1 MFEILDKDL
10 AGRIGKLYTKTGI
23 IETPA
28 LFPVINPQKQT
39 VTLEE
44 IKSIGFRQII
54 TNSYLIKKNFGDLCT
69 EVGVHNLLQ
78 WDLPIMT
85 DSGAYQLMEYG
96 EVEVDPDEILKYQID
111 IGTDIGVI
119 LDVPTRANTDRE
131 IVFLEVEETLRRAR
145 RALLLREEYD
155 PEHRTLLVGPVQGG
169 EHVDIVAYSAK
180 KLSEMDFEIYA
191 IGSVTLHL
199 EQYNF
204 EKIVDMIMAAKL
216 NLPLGKPVH
225 LFGAGHPLIMPIA
238 VALGIDMFDSASYI
252 LYARDDRI
260 MLPDRTLRIEDVKIE
275 YIPCCCPVCSKYSVK
290 ELKEMSKD
298 ERERLIAIHNLHILK
313 REIEEIKQ
321 RIKEGTLWE
330 YLQEKSAA
338 DARLRRA
345 FIRIVK
351 LRKILEKLTPT
362 TRGDIHGIDITCIL
376 DIARP
381 HIVQHTRKLV
391 NRYVPPHKEI
401 LLILPDPEEKPY
413 NRSIMFIKVVNVL
426 KNLNMLNR
434 VHICF
439 LSDIFGIVPHEISDI
454 YPLAQYEDAR
464 YLKCVRNIG
473 KTLTLT
479 YLKSKISNYK
489 IIIAMLPKNE
499 LEELRRMLR
508 SLKVNVK
515 FIGFTLYGPDDKVSI
530 DSICSMVL
538 PHVFSALL
546 REPYEAA

>member
-1 MFEILDKDL
+1 MFEIVDKDL
-10 AGRIGKLYTKTGI
+10 AGRIGKLHTKSGI

-39 VTLEE
+39 VPLDE
-44 IKSIGFRQII
+44 IRSVGFRQII
-54 TNSYLIKKNFGDLCT
+54 TNSYLIKKNFGELCI
-69 EVGVHNLLQ
+69 EVGIHNLLQ
-78 WDLPIMT
+78 WNLPIMT

-131 IVFLEVEETLRRAR
+131 IVLLEVEETLRRAR

-169 EHVDIVAYSAK
+169 EHVDLVAYSAK

-204 EKIVDMIMAAKL
+204 EKIVDTIIAAKL

-260 MLPDRTLRIEDVKIE
+260 MLPDRTVRIDDLKTE
-275 YIPCCCPVCSKYSVK
+275 YVPCCCPICSKYSVK
-290 ELKEMSKD
+290 ELKEMTKD
-298 ERERLIAIHNLHILK
+298 ERERLIAIHNLHVLK

-321 RIKEGTLWE
+321 RIREGTLWE

-345 FIRIVK
+345 FIKIVK
-351 LRKILEKLTPT
+351 LRKILERLTPT

-381 HIVQHTRKLV
+381 HIVQHMRKLV
-391 NRYVPPHKEI
+391 RRYVPPSKEI

-413 NRSIMFIKVVNVL
+413 NRSMMFLKVINVL
-426 KNLNMLNR
+426 KRLNMLDK

-439 LSDIFGIVPHEISDI
+439 LSNVFGIVPHEISDI
-454 YPLAQYEDAR
+454 YPLAQYEDVSNLRCVRTIGKALLLE
-464 YLKCVRNIG
+464 YLKNKVYNYRLVIAI
-473 KTLTLT
+473 LPRE
-479 YLKSKISNYK
+479 YLES
-489 IIIAMLPKNE
+489 
-499 LEELRRMLR
+499 LRRMLKQ
-508 SLKVNVK
+508 LKVSVR
-515 FIGFTLYGPDDKVSI
+515 FIGFPLYGSDDKVSI
-530 DSICSMVL
+530 ESICSMVL

-546 REPYEAA
+546 QEPYEAA